1 MLLFD
6 TGGRLYVITA
16 LLSSLEE
23 TLSTVLGVMSCTP
36 PVADAPSEKVMH
48 KSIAARVKMATLP
61 PFFVIPFSFI
71 VLSPF
76 C

>member
-23 TLSTVLGVMSCTP
+23 TLSTVLGVIPCTL

-48 KSIAARVKMATLP
+48 KSIATRVKRATLP
-61 PFFVIPFSFI
+61 PFFVIPFFFI